1 MNDYKSRAR
10 IYSLVILVVLGL
22 LVLRLAKLQI
32 VDRQAHTGESMSNS
46 VKLQRILPARGMIF
60 DRNGRLMVDNE
71 AGHNLMVTPVYFDT
85 TSIPLLADLLEL
97 PDSTIRSRVDEA
109 RAYSRFRPS
118 PLALDISF
126 HALSRVMENAHRLPG
141 VTSELFQKR
150 DYKTRARAS
159 HLLGY
164 VREITPYDLERRAVA
179 GYRRGDQIGH
189 TGIERQ
195 YEDRLRGEP
204 GSDFRLVNIRG
215 QVVGDYLGGRE
226 DEAPL
231 SGYNLHLTI
240 DAEMQA
246 LAESLFVNKRGGV
259 VAIDPKT
266 GEILTLHSAPDF
278 DLDLFTGRI
287 PPAAWDYL
295 MSAEQKPMFN
305 RATQSTLMPGST
317 FKPFIALMALHEGVI
332 TPTETFHCP
341 GYHPRGGGRF
351 FKCLETHGSINVLQA
366 IEKSCNTF
374 FFEMMKRIDVNT
386 FNRWAHSFGFGERP
400 QVDIPAVEIATGN
413 VPDSA
418 YFDRTYGR
426 GGWNVGTPMNMGIGQ
441 GDVAVTPLQLVRYV
455 SAVAMDGVLPTPH
468 VVRRMVH
475 SETGDVI
482 ESPARETEQLDVNPA
497 YLDIV
502 RTGMRQ
508 VIAETSWWLDIPDVP
523 SAGKTGTAQ
532 NSRGEDDS
540 VFIMFAPVDDPQ
552 IAIAVLVEN
561 IGYGSMSA
569 GPIASFMAEQYLTGS
584 IDQERLWLWKRV
596 MEASSD
602 PLPGQEEPPDVAA
615 LQPVATAAEPE
626 G

>member
-10 IYSLVILVVLGL
+10 IYSSVILVVLAL
-22 LVLRLAKLQI
+22 LALRLAKLQI
-32 VDRQAHTGESMSNS
+32 IDRQAHTGESMSNS

-85 TSIPLLADLLEL
+85 SSIGLLADLLEL
-97 PDSTIRSRVDEA
+97 PDSTIRRRVDEA
-109 RAYSRFRPS
+109 RSYSRFRPS

-126 HALSRVMENAHRLPG
+126 QALSRVMENANRLPG
-141 VTSELFQKR
+141 VTPELFQKR

-159 HLLGY
+159 HVLGY
-164 VREITPYDLERRAVA
+164 VREITPRDLETRGED

-195 YEDRLRGEP
+195 YEGRLRGEP

-231 SGYNLHLTI
+231 SGYDLHLTI
-240 DAEMQA
+240 DADLQA

-259 VAIDPKT
+259 VALDPRS
-266 GEILTLHSAPDF
+266 GEVLALHSAPDF

-332 TPTETFHCP
+332 TPNETVHCP

-351 FKCLETHGSINVLQA
+351 FKCLDRHGSLTILEA

-374 FFEMMKRIDVNT
+374 FFEMMKRIDVST
-386 FNRWAHSFGFGERP
+386 FNRWAHEFGFGERP
-400 QVDIPAVEIATGN
+400 DVDVPATEIATGN

-418 YFDRTYGR
+418 YFDRQYGR

-441 GDVAVTPLQLVRYV
+441 GDISVTPLQLVRYV
-455 SAVAMDGVLPTPH
+455 SAIANGGTLPTPYL
-468 VVRRMVH
+468 VRQMVH
-475 SETGDVI
+475 SETGEI
-482 ESPARETEQLDVNPA
+482 IQAPARETELLDVNPA

-502 RTGMRQ
+502 RTGMRS
-508 VIAETSWWLDIPDVP
+508 VIEKTSWWLDIPGVE

-532 NSRGEDDS
+532 NNRGEDDS
-540 VFIMFAPVDDPQ
+540 VFIMFAPADDPQ

-561 IGYGSMSA
+561 IGFGSMSA

-584 IDQERLWLWKRV
+584 IDAERRWLWTRV
-596 MEASSD
+596 MEAKSE

-615 LQPVATAAEPE
+615 LTV
-626 G
+626 